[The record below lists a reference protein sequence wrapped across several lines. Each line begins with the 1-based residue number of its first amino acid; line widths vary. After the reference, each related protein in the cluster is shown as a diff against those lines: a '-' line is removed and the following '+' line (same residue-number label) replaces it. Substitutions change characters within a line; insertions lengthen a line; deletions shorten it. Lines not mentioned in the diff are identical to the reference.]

1 MCSLRLQLGALV
13 RLHSHFMLKWMQP
26 VWRSPNLSPPE
37 CLGPGLLEQI
47 ERMFRSP
54 HFTIVREDGGPSKKP
69 RKAGSISLQTRKQLL
84 SSFC

>member
-1 MCSLRLQLGALV
+1 
-13 RLHSHFMLKWMQP
+13 MQQ
-26 VWRSPNLSPPE
+26 VWRSRNLSRPE
-37 CLGPGLLEQI
+37 CPGLGLLEQI

-54 HFTIVREDGGPSKKP
+54 PSTIVLEDGGPSKKP